1 MSWATTSDVL
11 AITGTTVTDAEVTQA
26 QYLVEMFAD
35 TNEDANNQIATKNLR
50 LLKLAVAYQAAWI
63 VQHPDVFSVIDV
75 TSATQDG
82 MSWTIGNPG
91 SAVMAPLARMAIA
104 RLSWKRNRSVYIRP
118 MGGRQNYIPQ
128 TLNTTNA
135 DLDDRRTDWHP
146 LDDSYGY

>member
-1 MSWATTSDVL
+1 MSWATTTDVL
-11 AITGTTVTDAEVTQA
+11 NMTGTTVTDAEVTQA

-35 TNEDANNQIATKNLR
+35 VTEDSSDSGFVSSKNLR

-82 MSWTIGNPG
+82 MSWTIDNPG

-104 RLSWKRNRSVYIRP
+104 RLSWKRNRSIYIRP
-118 MGGRQNYIPQ
+118 MGGRRNYVPL
-128 TLNTTNA
+128 TLNDEDV
-135 DLDDRRTDWHP
+135 DLDENRTDWRP
-146 LDDSYGY
+146 LDL